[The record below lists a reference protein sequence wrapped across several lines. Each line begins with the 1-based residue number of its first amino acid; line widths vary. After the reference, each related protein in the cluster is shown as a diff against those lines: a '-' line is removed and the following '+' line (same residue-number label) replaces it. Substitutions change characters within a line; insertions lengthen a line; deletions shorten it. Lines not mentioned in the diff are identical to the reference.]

1 MMLAAP
7 PRPGCAV
14 AAVPCPGEPVA
25 LQAGFATG
33 LWLTPGAS
41 ATCRRLGAA
50 HDDPALR
57 WLTERVPGTRPSGIG
72 PVRDRRIDHLTP
84 SRKSDHADERT
95 SRRCRALPA
104 GSSY

>member
-25 LQAGFATG
+25 LQAGFATRVVAD
-33 LWLTPGAS
+33 P
-41 ATCRRLGAA
+41 RRLGNLPAPGAA
-50 HDDPALR
+50 HEDPVLR
-57 WLTERVPGTRPSGIG
+57 WLTERVAGTRRSGAG

-84 SRKSDHADERT
+84 REVRLWLLW
-95 SRRCRALPA
+95 R
-104 GSSY
+104 